1 MAQIEK
7 TRDTQ
12 GWWATNRKSASGSAN
27 WYNPYG
33 RQFVLKKL
41 KVELLYDPAI
51 PVLVDAQKNCSQYLE
66 DRPALPCPWQTYLQ

>member
-27 WYNPYG
+27 WYNHFG
-33 RQFVLKKL
+33 KL
-41 KVELLYDPAI
+41 VVFPNLEHTHVSYDSNFTPRNTQKCMW
-51 PVLVDAQKNCSQYLE
+51 VCAQGHV
-66 DRPALPCPWQTYLQ
+66 